1 MVLKSSIS
9 DHDLVYITLKLK
21 KEHSKPVY
29 ITTRSYKHYKADA
42 FHGDVSKAPWSIVV
56 VFSDVED
63 KLASHAGVFR
73 GARISSVGREEIR
86 APLKTPAWEAKDKL
100 HVFNLHFSYILDHH
114 Y

>member
-21 KEHSKPVY
+21 KERSKPVY

-73 GARISSVGREEIR
+73 GARISS
-86 APLKTPAWEAKDKL
+86 LKTPAWEAKDKL

>member
-21 KEHSKPVY
+21 KERSKPVY

-73 GARISSVGREEIR
+73 GARICCLPTLGGG
-86 APLKTPAWEAKDKL
+86 KK
-100 HVFNLHFSYILDHH
+100 
-114 Y
+114 